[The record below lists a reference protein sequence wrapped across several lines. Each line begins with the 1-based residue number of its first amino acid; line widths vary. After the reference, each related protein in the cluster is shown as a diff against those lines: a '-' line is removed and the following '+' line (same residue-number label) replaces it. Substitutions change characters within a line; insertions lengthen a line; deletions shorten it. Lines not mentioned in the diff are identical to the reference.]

1 MGMASTQPAICSPS
15 MAASYGP
22 LTSSSANAHE
32 WFGPIPQYHGRRK
45 GRTQIRSAGHV
56 EAPWP
61 DPGTAQK
68 TIMRFAPST
77 DAATAANIPRLQ
89 ESQSEMHAQSVHSPV
104 PWSCSTVDLGSTAT
118 KLIQA
123 DMWGGWAGL
132 LVL

>member
-1 MGMASTQPAICSPS
+1 
-15 MAASYGP
+15 
-22 LTSSSANAHE
+22 
-32 WFGPIPQYHGRRK
+32 
-45 GRTQIRSAGHV
+45 
-56 EAPWP
+56 
-61 DPGTAQK
+61 
-68 TIMRFAPST
+68 MRFAPST

-132 LVL
+132 LVLAGQLRLNQFDDKKTRQLCCKRVFARSARIHSIICSLEAEEIVPN